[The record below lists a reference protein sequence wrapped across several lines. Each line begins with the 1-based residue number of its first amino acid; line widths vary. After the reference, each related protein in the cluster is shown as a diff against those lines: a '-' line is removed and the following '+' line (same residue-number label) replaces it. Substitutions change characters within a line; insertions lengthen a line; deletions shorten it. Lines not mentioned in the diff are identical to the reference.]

1 MYCGHCDAPLA
12 TGAQFCSSCGYRVIL
27 PDDPEA
33 AEYLAREQAEADAA
47 VDSATADSVVADSVV
62 ADPAP
67 APAVGP
73 APKRAPAP
81 APKSGPAPAP
91 ASKGVPAPAPTPAS
105 KPAPAPKPAPVRP
118 PLPKRVP
125 EPAPV
130 VAARRSAPVSAVSA
144 DDGGDH
150 GDYDDELRWWEG
162 RPLGVMIGVGAAAL
176 VLLVLLSYW
185 IFGGSDE
192 PAKPSGAASKSTS
205 VSASTKP
212 SAAVSTPVAS
222 TPAASIKVP
231 GDAIPCT
238 QPTKGEPYTTF
249 VGNNGTTCGFA
260 DKVRTAYVAAGGKPG
275 TVQATS
281 PVTKKTY
288 DMACTGSSTV
298 LCKGGN
304 NAVVYLVPKK

>member
-81 APKSGPAPAP
+81 AS
-91 ASKGVPAPAPTPAS
+91 T
-105 KPAPAPKPAPVRP
+105 PAPAPKPAPVRP

-125 EPAPV
+125 EPIPGPAPV
-130 VAARRSAPVSAVSA
+130 VATRRSAPVPAVSA

-192 PAKPSGAASKSTS
+192 PAKPSAAASKSTS

-212 SAAVSTPVAS
+212 SAAVSTPVPS
-222 TPAASIKVP
+222 TPATSVKVP

-238 QPTKGEPYTTF
+238 QPKQGEPYTTF

-260 DKVRTAYVAAGGKPG
+260 DKVRTAYVAAGSKPG

-281 PVTKKTY
+281 PATKKTY
-288 DMACTGSSTV
+288 DMACTGTSTV
-298 LCKGGN
+298 LCEGGN